1 MTTEN
6 VRPLKVLLVDDHH
19 IVRAGLRA
27 IIGRTG
33 IEVVGEA
40 GTAAAAIEEAARLQP
55 DVVLMD
61 VRLPDGSGVTA
72 CREIRA
78 ANPHIRVLFLTAFED
93 DSALL
98 ATAFASAG
106 GYLLKEIAA
115 EHLIQAIR
123 TVASGLSVL
132 GPSVVQAVL
141 GRMRTLAAADGHHPE
156 IAPLSNQERRVL
168 ALVADGKTNKEIAAA
183 IFLSEKTV
191 RNYVSTILSK
201 LNLSTRAEAAAYAV
215 THHIQDHLSSEP

>member
-1 MTTEN
+1 MRPED
-6 VRPLKVLLVDDHH
+6 VRPLRVLLVDDHH
-19 IVRAGLRA
+19 VVRAGLRT
-27 IIGRTG
+27 IIGRAG

-40 GTAAAAIEEAARLQP
+40 GTAAAAIEEAVRLEP

-78 ANPHIRVLFLTAFED
+78 ANPRIRVLFLTAFED

-98 ATAFASAG
+98 ATAFSSAG
-106 GYLLKEIAA
+106 GYLLKEIGA

-132 GPSVVQAVL
+132 DPSVVQPVL
-141 GRMRTLAAADGHHPE
+141 GRMRTLAAAGGDHLGS
-156 IAPLSNQERRVL
+156 APLSNQERRVL

-183 IFLSEKTV
+183 MGLSPKTV
-191 RNYVSTILSK
+191 KNYLSNVFEKLQVSRRS
-201 LNLSTRAEAAAYAV
+201 AAVARIIRGA
-215 THHIQDHLSSEP
+215 